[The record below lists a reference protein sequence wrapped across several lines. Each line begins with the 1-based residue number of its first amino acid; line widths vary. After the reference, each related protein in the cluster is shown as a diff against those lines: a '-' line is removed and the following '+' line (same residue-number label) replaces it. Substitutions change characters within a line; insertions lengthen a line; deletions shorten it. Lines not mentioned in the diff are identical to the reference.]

1 MSVFHSGF
9 NNLRF
14 VGRYDKLN
22 GGFCEDISVALT
34 GGIHDKYHTQVA
46 KYVSNRTPITN
57 QMANYYVQ
65 NLRSAKISVG
75 SVAPNVDELYQIIK
89 IALEQN
95 NIVGC
100 YTDNVTFF
108 IFLQLLK
115 YDIWSKIIY
124 FSLFSIFLAWSAH

>member
-1 MSVFHSGF
+1 M
-9 NNLRF
+9 
-14 VGRYDKLN
+14 
-22 GGFCEDISVALT
+22 LT

-115 YDIWSKIIY
+115 YDI
-124 FSLFSIFLAWSAH
+124 